1 MPRSIVP
8 LARVAAWSACALATM
23 FGGGARSAAAPAP
36 LDYAS
41 GGLPDYA
48 PSGVPDFSACRPEW
62 SRRAAEP
69 NQPGQWTF
77 AAPTALAD
85 VLWWLDSRAEPGS
98 APPPAVRDNHALV
111 TAYPAF
117 GPPRDDHDIE
127 NIGPLIEDL
136 AVRLNT
142 DNRGRPGTVRG
153 TEWASF
159 VHGAEDY
166 VASRRIK
173 PGYSVASTVRP
184 SGAWLRAQ
192 AARGAGVVVLIGVWE
207 QSGAEWRRIGGHYA
221 ALAGVDDQGAAI
233 ALADPVYDQ
242 SVWPDNGGR
251 MVPADGAV
259 HSCRNAPHGHDDA
272 GVISHDRYEL
282 FPPPGLAE
290 GEWALAGY
298 FRPETFGDGAA
309 FAGQNP
315 AEFLAA
321 ASGAWQR
328 GVLIG
333 ALDAALAVQPRAGE
347 SGGPPTPPTATGAP
361 PATAASPTDE
371 PTEAPTIAP
380 TAAPTTPPP
389 SPTAARSTDEPLG
402 HRLSFGRIWLPAL
415 RNLR

>member
-1 MPRSIVP
+1 MPRSILP
-8 LARVAAWSACALATM
+8 PARVAAITAGLLTTLLS
-23 FGGGARSAAAPAP
+23 GARSGAAPVP
-36 LDYAS
+36 IDYAP
-41 GGLPDYA
+41 GGFPDYA

-77 AAPTALAD
+77 SAPTALAD
-85 VLWWLDSRAEPGS
+85 VLWWLDSRAEPNA

-127 NIGPLIEDL
+127 NLGPLIEDL
-136 AVRLNT
+136 AVRVNT
-142 DNRGRPGTVRG
+142 DNRGQPGAVRG
-153 TEWASF
+153 TAWESF
-159 VHGAEDY
+159 VHGTEDY

-173 PGYSVASTVRP
+173 SGYSVASTVRP
-184 SGAWLRAQ
+184 SGAWLRSQ
-192 AARGAGVVVLIGVWE
+192 FTRGAGVVVLIGVWE
-207 QSGAEWRRIGGHYA
+207 QSGAEWRRVGGHYA
-221 ALAGVDDQGAAI
+221 ALAGADAQGEAV

-272 GVISHDRYEL
+272 AVLSHDRYAL
-282 FPPPGLAE
+282 FPPQGLAD

-333 ALDAALAVQPRAGE
+333 ALDAALAVQPRGGE
-347 SGGPPTPPTATGAP
+347 PGPPTATDAPP
-361 PATAASPTDE
+361 PATAPPPTDE
-371 PTEAPTIAP
+371 PTDAPSAP
-380 TAAPTTPPP
+380 SPTVPP
-389 SPTAARSTDEPLG
+389 SPTRARSTDEPLG